1 MSDNLFL
8 LLDVG
13 NTGVKIGLARKDG
26 LAASFTLPTDPRE
39 TSDSLGLKLMDLC
52 RFQGLS
58 PADVEAMAVSSV
70 SPPMNPIIS
79 ETAERYFGRRALFVP
94 DDIELDIENHY
105 ERPQEV
111 GADRLVAAF
120 AARRLLSEER
130 IIVVDFGTATTFDCI
145 QGNAYLGGLICPGVM
160 SSAKAL
166 ASSTAK
172 LPQIDLHMEP
182 GEGLRVGR
190 STKAS
195 LNQGLIHGFA
205 AMTEGLVDRLRQ
217 AMGGPAAV
225 VATGGLAG
233 RIAQVCTALDMV
245 KPDLM
250 LDGLRVAWL
259 ERQERC

>member
-1 MSDNLFL
+1 MSDHRLL

-13 NTGVKIGLARKDG
+13 NTGVKIGLAREDG

-52 RFQGLS
+52 RFQGLA
-58 PADVEAMAVSSV
+58 PADVEAVAVSSV
-70 SPPMNPIIS
+70 SPPLNPIIS
-79 ETAERYFGRRALFVP
+79 DAAQRYFGRRALFVP
-94 DDIELDIENHY
+94 ADIGLDIENRY

-111 GADRLVAAF
+111 GADRLTAAF
-120 AARRLLSEER
+120 AARRLLDDER
-130 IIVVDFGTATTFDCI
+130 IIVIDFGTATTFDCV
-145 QGNAYLGGLICPGVM
+145 QGDAYLGGLICPGVM
-160 SSAKAL
+160 SSARAL

-172 LPQIDLHMEP
+172 LPQIDLRLEP
-182 GEGLRVGR
+182 GGLQVGR

-205 AMTEGLVDRLRQ
+205 AMAEGLVGRLRE
-217 AMGGPAAV
+217 AMGGSAAV

-233 RIAQVCTALDMV
+233 RIAQVCAVLDVV

-250 LDGLRVAWL
+250 LDGLRLAWL
-259 ERQERC
+259 EREARS